1 MTAITIDEVTLA
13 DEPGTWAAFGFDVSG
28 EGCVLGTVVARL
40 AGAASRRPG
49 HGGGLVGWSLRG
61 AASLDL
67 DGLPTTAGD
76 APLRERAA
84 AHPNGVIAIDH
95 LVAVSPDLD
104 RTAAVLQEAGLDL
117 RRVREEPTPAGAPR
131 QAFFRLGEVIL
142 ETVQEPDSVIDAAGG
157 SERRAHFW
165 GLALLSEDIERTAA
179 AFGEHCGGVRDAVQE
194 GRRIATVKRSA
205 GLAVPVALMSV
216 RAAEALR

>member
-1 MTAITIDEVTLA
+1 MTAITIDEITLA
-13 DEPGTWAAFGFDVSG
+13 DEPATWAGFGFEIEDERCLV
-28 EGCVLGTVVARL
+28 GTSAVRL
-40 AGAASRRPG
+40 AGAAARRPG
-49 HGGGLVGWSLRG
+49 HGGGLACWSLRG
-61 AASLDL
+61 LESLDL
-67 DGLPTTAGD
+67 DGLPTEHGFTAAREA
-76 APLRERAA
+76 AP
-84 AHPNGVIAIDH
+84 AHPNGVVAIDH

-104 RTAAVLQEAGLDL
+104 RTVASLQSAGLDL

-142 ETVQEPDSVIDAAGG
+142 ETVQEPAHVVEAAGG
-157 SERRAHFW
+157 RDRPAHFW

-205 GLAVPVALMSV
+205 GLCVPLALMSV
-216 RAAEALR
+216 RAEGVLR